1 MDASGSNACTI
12 FHFKYMYM
20 CVATLNK
27 HIATRRD
34 KPNLHSVA
42 CKHVGVIYIHAM
54 RAVTTL
60 PQYLGIITQHT
71 KPAVIFTYLH
81 LSKPWNC

>member
-1 MDASGSNACTI
+1 MVYTRVLL
-12 FHFKYMYM
+12 YM
-20 CVATLNK
+20 LPQDG
-27 HIATRRD
+27 D

-42 CKHVGVIYIHAM
+42 CKHVGVIYIHVM